1 MFICFSLYS
10 NDLLLNVY
18 LLYNFLMQI
27 HGVINKIIFSNI
39 ETGYSVLEVDTDIG
53 NVKISGK
60 FPVVGEGEMV
70 IANGEFITN
79 KYGRQFLAE
88 QVKIENPQN
97 KENLIRFLSSGLIR
111 GIGPVFAKRI
121 VDMFSIEA
129 LSIIE
134 NNPLYLTR
142 IKGINER
149 KALEFSQSVNN
160 VKKMQ
165 SAVMFLQQYD
175 VTLSLAVKIFECYKS
190 ETENVV
196 KNNPYKLVED
206 IEGVGFK
213 TADKIAIKVGISKN
227 SEFRIRAGIIHCL
240 SLNTERI
247 GSTILSKKELFNQV
261 SVLLELNDKDLLELF
276 DVVLTKIK
284 IDGVLQNIIKESIE
298 YISLTKYVTYEKS
311 IANNLIRIKENA
323 DFLIA
328 DIDQDI
334 LEFEQKKKIKLH
346 DQQKQ
351 AIKTAITE
359 GVVIITGGPGTG
371 KTTIVKCIIDIFK
384 KQNKTC
390 LLMAPTGR
398 AAKRLEESTN
408 IEAGTIHRMLEV
420 DFSGGIRRFAHY
432 EKNPLLAD
440 VVLVDEVS
448 MLDVFL
454 ASSLLRAVRSGARLI
469 LVGDKNQLPS
479 VGAGNVLADIISSN
493 LFSVVELTQIF
504 RQTDASQI
512 IINAH
517 RINQGKMP
525 YLSSHNTDFFF
536 SSQVDSNSIKNEVVS
551 LVSKRLPQYFD
562 CDWRDIQI
570 LSPIKTGQSGVES
583 LNQNLQEILN
593 SCNSSK
599 FIEYNNK
606 KFMVGDRVMQMNNNY
621 DKTWSKP
628 LTFELGKGVFNGDIG
643 FIVEVDTKSAELVVE
658 FEDGKQVVYNSID
671 MNELSLAY
679 AITIHKS
686 QGSEFNIVVIPI
698 TSGNPFLFNRNLIY
712 TAITRAK
719 KCVVLVGKKENI
731 AFMVANTK
739 MTKRETLLV
748 DFLRKMSDDKISV

>member
-371 KTTIVKCIIDIFK
+371 KTTIVKCIIDIEPQK
-384 KQNKTC
+384 
-390 LLMAPTGR
+390 
-398 AAKRLEESTN
+398 
-408 IEAGTIHRMLEV
+408 
-420 DFSGGIRRFAHY
+420 D
-432 EKNPLLAD
+432 
-440 VVLVDEVS
+440 
-448 MLDVFL
+448 
-454 ASSLLRAVRSGARLI
+454 LR
-469 LVGDKNQLPS
+469 
-479 VGAGNVLADIISSN
+479 
-493 LFSVVELTQIF
+493 
-504 RQTDASQI
+504 SQ
-512 IINAH
+512 
-517 RINQGKMP
+517 
-525 YLSSHNTDFFF
+525 
-536 SSQVDSNSIKNEVVS
+536 
-551 LVSKRLPQYFD
+551 
-562 CDWRDIQI
+562 QI
-570 LSPIKTGQSGVES
+570 LKLAQ
-583 LNQNLQEILN
+583 
-593 SCNSSK
+593 
-599 FIEYNNK
+599 FIEC
-606 KFMVGDRVMQMNNNY
+606 
-621 DKTWSKP
+621 SP
-628 LTFELGKGVFNGDIG
+628 
-643 FIVEVDTKSAELVVE
+643 
-658 FEDGKQVVYNSID
+658 
-671 MNELSLAY
+671 
-679 AITIHKS
+679 
-686 QGSEFNIVVIPI
+686 
-698 TSGNPFLFNRNLIY
+698 
-712 TAITRAK
+712 
-719 KCVVLVGKKENI
+719 
-731 AFMVANTK
+731 
-739 MTKRETLLV
+739 
-748 DFLRKMSDDKISV
+748 